1 MPRPIQALIH
11 LDALQNNLSQ
21 ARRHARARRVW
32 AVVKA
37 NAYGHG
43 IERVLPALDAADGLA
58 LLDLAEAERAR
69 AAGWRKP
76 ILLLEGFFA
85 ARDLELVD
93 RLSLDTVVHDGSQI
107 VLLAAHRSPS
117 RIAVHLKVNTGMNRL
132 GFPVPQ
138 VGGALATLH
147 ALPHVQVSTAT
158 MHFANAD
165 APDDGGPAG
174 VAAQL
179 RAFDRALADWTGLR
193 SMANSAALFMQ
204 PQVLGDWVRPGIA
217 LYGGTPCAGRPAA
230 AFGLQAAMTLRS
242 SLIAVQQ
249 LNTGDCVGYGSRW
262 RAAQPCRIGVVACG
276 YADGYPRV
284 APEGT
289 PVAVD
294 GTIVPLAGRVSMD
307 MITVDLSSAPDAK
320 VGSTVELWGHQVPID
335 TVAELCGTVGYEL
348 MCALAPRVP
357 VEVID

>member
-1 MPRPIQALIH
+1 MPRPIQAVVH
-11 LDALQNNLSQ
+11 LDALRNNLAQ
-21 ARRHARARRVW
+21 ARLHARARRVW

-43 IERVLPALDAADGLA
+43 IERVLPAFDAADGLA
-58 LLDLAEAERAR
+58 LLDLAEAEHAR

-85 ARDLELVD
+85 ARDLDLVD
-93 RLSLDTVVHDGSQI
+93 RLSLDTVVHDDSQI
-107 VLLAAHRSPS
+107 ALLAAHRSPG

-138 VGGALATLH
+138 VASALAKLQ
-147 ALPHVQVSTAT
+147 ALPYVQVSTAT

-165 APDDGGPAG
+165 ATDDGGPAG

-193 SMANSAALFMQ
+193 SMANSAALFLQ
-204 PQVLGDWVRPGIA
+204 PQVGGDWVRPGIA

-230 AFGLQAAMTLRS
+230 SFGLRAAMTLRS

-249 LNTGDCVGYGSRW
+249 LERGDCVGYGSRW
-262 RAAQPCRIGVVACG
+262 RATQSCRIGVVACG

-294 GTIVPLAGRVSMD
+294 GQIVPLAGRVSMD
-307 MITVDLSSAPDAK
+307 MITVDLSDAPDAK

-335 TVAELCGTVGYEL
+335 TVAELSGTVGYEL
-348 MCALAPRVP
+348 MCALATRVP

>member
-11 LDALQNNLSQ
+11 HDAMRNNLAQ
-21 ARRHARARRVW
+21 ARMHAGARRVW

-37 NAYGHG
+37 DAYGHG
-43 IERVLPALDAADGLA
+43 VERVLPALDAADGLA

-76 ILLLEGFFA
+76 ILLLEGFFE
-85 ARDLELVD
+85 ARDLELID
-93 RLSLDTVVHDGSQI
+93 RLSLDTVVHDDSQI
-107 VLLAAHRSPS
+107 ALLAAHRASGP
-117 RIAVHLKVNTGMNRL
+117 IAVHLKVNTGMNRL
-132 GFPVPQ
+132 GFPLPRFA
-138 VGGALATLH
+138 GALAKLQ
-147 ALPHVQVSTAT
+147 AIPHVQVSTAT

-165 APDDGGPAG
+165 ATDDGGPAG
-174 VAAQL
+174 VAAQM
-179 RAFDRALADWTGLR
+179 RAFDRALVNWAGLR

-204 PQVLGDWVRPGIA
+204 PQVGGDWVRPGIA
-217 LYGGTPCAGRPAA
+217 LYGGTPCAGRPAVG
-230 AFGLQAAMTLRS
+230 FGLRPAMTLRS
-242 SLIAVQQ
+242 TLIAVQK
-249 LNTGDCVGYGSRW
+249 LERGDCVGYGSRW
-262 RAAQPCRIGVVACG
+262 RATQPCRVGVVACG

-294 GTIVPLAGRVSMD
+294 GHIVPLAGRVSMD
-307 MITVDLSSAPDAK
+307 MITVDLSGAPDAI
-320 VGSTVELWGHQVPID
+320 VGSTVELWGEQVSID
-335 TVAELCGTVGYEL
+335 TVAELSGTVGYEL

>member
-1 MPRPIQALIH
+1 
-11 LDALQNNLSQ
+11 
-21 ARRHARARRVW
+21 
-32 AVVKA
+32 
-37 NAYGHG
+37 
-43 IERVLPALDAADGLA
+43 
-58 LLDLAEAERAR
+58 
-69 AAGWRKP
+69 
-76 ILLLEGFFA
+76 
-85 ARDLELVD
+85 
-93 RLSLDTVVHDGSQI
+93 
-107 VLLAAHRSPS
+107 
-117 RIAVHLKVNTGMNRL
+117 
-132 GFPVPQ
+132 
-138 VGGALATLH
+138 
-147 ALPHVQVSTAT
+147 

-204 PQVLGDWVRPGIA
+204 PQVGGDWVRPGIA

-230 AFGLQAAMTLRS
+230 SFGLRAAMTLRS

-249 LNTGDCVGYGSRW
+249 LNVATAWVTAHAGVRRNPAASVSWPAATPMATRGWRPRARRSRW
-262 RAAQPCRIGVVACG
+262 
-276 YADGYPRV
+276 
-284 APEGT
+284 T
-289 PVAVD
+289 

-335 TVAELCGTVGYEL
+335 TVAELSGTVGYEL